1 MSSGVPD
8 GAVPARLPE
17 NEAQRLAELYSY
29 GILDTPPELE
39 FDDATALAAQICGT
53 PIALIT
59 LLDHDRQ
66 WFKSHLGLE
75 ITQTPRAVAFCDY
88 AILDPAHPT
97 IVPDAAED
105 ERFRNNP
112 LVTGDPMI
120 RFYAGAPLVTQ
131 SGSAMGT
138 LCVIDQSPRHLT
150 PQQIDALSALARQVV
165 AQMELRRHVDL
176 LHQSEGLLAEVID
189 KSADAVVLAS
199 LTGEILRFNRSAE
212 RIFGRAA
219 SDVVGELLTE
229 LMPEEFREAH
239 QAGLL
244 RLASSGTG
252 QVLGKWLRLR
262 GLRADGTQFPLDLHV
277 SEVGG
282 IANRERTFVG
292 VMRDAT
298 ETDATQRMREDL
310 LSSIS
315 HELRTPLASST
326 LFLDLARSEPR
337 TPRNV
342 RDHLDVISRNIRRLD
357 RLVDDLLLVSSRES
371 GSFPIVLMTVDIPAA
386 LRESIA
392 AATAGAE
399 SANKRIALD
408 AQLGPAMEG
417 DAGRLGQVFDN
428 LLSNALKFSP
438 VGGVASVRCE
448 VVDGQW
454 VVAFHNRGTPVDPA
468 EIEHLTE
475 PFMRGRNALAADL
488 EGMGLGLTIAATIVR
503 RHGGSIDVSS
513 SHDEGTTVTVRL
525 PLVAG
530 RRQ

>member
-1 MSSGVPD
+1 M
-8 GAVPARLPE
+8 
-17 NEAQRLAELYSY
+17 
-29 GILDTPPELE
+29 
-39 FDDATALAAQICGT
+39 
-53 PIALIT
+53 
-59 LLDHDRQ
+59 
-66 WFKSHLGLE
+66 
-75 ITQTPRAVAFCDY
+75 
-88 AILDPAHPT
+88 
-97 IVPDAAED
+97 
-105 ERFRNNP
+105 
-112 LVTGDPMI
+112 
-120 RFYAGAPLVTQ
+120 
-131 SGSAMGT
+131 
-138 LCVIDQSPRHLT
+138 
-150 PQQIDALSALARQVV
+150 
-165 AQMELRRHVDL
+165 
-176 LHQSEGLLAEVID
+176 
-189 KSADAVVLAS
+189 
-199 LTGEILRFNRSAE
+199 
-212 RIFGRAA
+212 
-219 SDVVGELLTE
+219 
-229 LMPEEFREAH
+229 
-239 QAGLL
+239 
-244 RLASSGTG
+244 
-252 QVLGKWLRLR
+252 RLR
-262 GLRADGTQFPLDLHV
+262 GLRADGTQFPLDLHL

-282 IANRERTFVG
+282 SANRERTFVG
-292 VMRDAT
+292 VMRDAA

-315 HELRTPLASST
+315 HELRTPLALST
-326 LFLDLARSEPR
+326 LFLELARSEPR
-337 TPRNV
+337 TPRKV

-454 VVAFHNRGTPVDPA
+454 VVAFHNCGTPVDPA
-468 EIEHLTE
+468 ENEHLTE

-513 SHDEGTTVTVRL
+513 SHGEGTTVTVRM